1 MQNIKKIKDYE
12 KSFPTKYGLDADG
25 SCYSVNSGF
34 YIRVLEGYEKQGKI
48 GELDVLSSI
57 WKKVLLIENDLIM
70 VSKKG
75 SFLLPEGKESYI
87 ECMPDDMSEAEG
99 PKFDT
104 FPKKFLDKIGT
115 QIITNTPMN
124 TKEKKDFVTERS
136 I

>member
-25 SCYSVNSGF
+25 SCYSVNTGF
-34 YIRVLEGYEKQGKI
+34 YIRVLEGYTKEGKI
-48 GELDVLSSI
+48 EKLDILSPV
-57 WKKVLLIENDLIM
+57 WKKILLVENDLIM

-75 SFLLPEGKESYI
+75 SFLLPTENESYI
-87 ECMPDDMSEAEG
+87 ECMPDDMSGAEG
-99 PKFDT
+99 PKFDA

-115 QIITNTPMN
+115 QIITNTPM
-124 TKEKKDFVTERS
+124 TSKEKEDFVIERS